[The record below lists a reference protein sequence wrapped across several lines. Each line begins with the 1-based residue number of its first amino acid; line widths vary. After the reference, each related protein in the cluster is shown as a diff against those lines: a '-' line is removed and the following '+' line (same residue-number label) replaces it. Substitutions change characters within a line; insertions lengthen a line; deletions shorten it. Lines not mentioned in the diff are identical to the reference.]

1 MTDFERNLKQIDILH
16 QHDLDDYENLKL
28 LYSLSCY
35 IQPHDPERAVREMKT
50 VRNNCADML
59 RRDDRYIE
67 LYWQVMLFL
76 ARNKDLDSYLLFLE
90 RYRDPEEAY
99 YLPRRKQLINLG
111 IIEAMQRLI
120 DDKIDILSLSMP
132 PGTGKAQPLL
142 SKVLTPYG
150 FRRMGDLKIGDE
162 IISGENRVS
171 HVIGIYPQGVKP
183 VYEVEFDDGSKC
195 KCTDEHLWKC
205 QTRDDRRRSRG
216 HGGEKYRVIE
226 LKEMMQNLYVEGGK
240 RKNYSID
247 YVEPIDFPKKD
258 LPLHPY
264 VMGVLLGDGG
274 FTQTSVG
281 VSFPDDFIREKV
293 ERLLPD
299 GDCLSHRDEYDYRIK
314 RKQRNNQQSDT
325 KQILQRYYLDG
336 CGSSDKFIPYGYLL
350 ASKEDRYELLAGLL
364 DTDGCINGSTIEFD
378 STSRELASNVV
389 ELVHSLGGF
398 ASIRYSETWY
408 TKDGERVPCKDSYRV
423 LIEFP
428 DTGNKYFSLPRKADR
443 YNPKRKTI
451 KRFVKSVRYLYD
463 DYCQCIMID
472 DPCHLYITDDYI
484 ITHNTTLAEMFLS
497 GWIGWDPDACNL
509 FSSHSGHVTRMVYDV
524 ICNIIGADLK
534 RGQVAEYAWRE
545 IFPDVEIQDIN
556 AKEET
561 INLGKFKPFKSIT
574 FRAIGASQ
582 TGVTRADGLLYC
594 DDLCSG
600 IEEALSKV
608 RLDKLWQKYNTD
620 LKTRK
625 KGGRY
630 DKNDAGAVRRY
641 RKVKELHIATRW
653 SVWDC
658 IGRLQKQYGD
668 DARCQFI
675 AFPDI
680 NPETGKSN
688 FNYLYGVGFDEKY
701 FEDIQNSLDDIT
713 YKCLYKNEPIEREGL
728 LYDPDLLRRFNR
740 LPPDKEP
747 DAIWAFLDP
756 KGSGVDYNTLGVFVQ
771 YGKDY
776 YLTDVV
782 FRNIDPY
789 LLDDLN
795 ADCLVRNNVQVCQI
809 ESNKEG
815 VRTGDEIQK
824 LVDERGGRCVIEKKY
839 STANKETRII
849 VSSKWVIQHVLF
861 REARS
866 VDNPDGY
873 MANSEYGQFMAAL
886 TSYSQLAKNTH
897 DDAPDMVSML
907 AIHESGDMS
916 PVAAIYSG
924 VM

>member
-1 MTDFERNLKQIDILH
+1 MTDFERNLRQIDILH
-16 QHDLDDYENLKL
+16 QHDLDDYDNLTL
-28 LYSLSCY
+28 LYSLAVY
-35 IQPHDPERAVREMKT
+35 IAPHDVDRAVSEMKI
-50 VRNNCADML
+50 VRNNAADGL
-59 RRDDRYIE
+59 RRDDRFIQ
-67 LYWQVMLFL
+67 LYWDALLFL
-76 ARNKDLDSYLLFLE
+76 ARNRDVDSLMLYLE
-90 RYRDPEEAY
+90 RYRDVEESF
-99 YLPRRKQLINLG
+99 YLPRRKQFINLG
-111 IIEAMQRLI
+111 IIEALQRLV
-120 DDKIDILSLSMP
+120 DDKIDILTLSCP
-132 PGTGKAQPLL
+132 PGVGK
-142 SKVLTPYG
+142 
-150 FRRMGDLKIGDE
+150 
-162 IISGENRVS
+162 
-171 HVIGIYPQGVKP
+171 
-183 VYEVEFDDGSKC
+183 
-195 KCTDEHLWKC
+195 
-205 QTRDDRRRSRG
+205 
-216 HGGEKYRVIE
+216 
-226 LKEMMQNLYVEGGK
+226 
-240 RKNYSID
+240 
-247 YVEPIDFPKKD
+247 
-258 LPLHPY
+258 
-264 VMGVLLGDGG
+264 
-274 FTQTSVG
+274 
-281 VSFPDDFIREKV
+281 
-293 ERLLPD
+293 
-299 GDCLSHRDEYDYRIK
+299 
-314 RKQRNNQQSDT
+314 
-325 KQILQRYYLDG
+325 
-336 CGSSDKFIPYGYLL
+336 
-350 ASKEDRYELLAGLL
+350 
-364 DTDGCINGSTIEFD
+364 
-378 STSRELASNVV
+378 
-389 ELVHSLGGF
+389 
-398 ASIRYSETWY
+398 
-408 TKDGERVPCKDSYRV
+408 
-423 LIEFP
+423 
-428 DTGNKYFSLPRKADR
+428 
-443 YNPKRKTI
+443 
-451 KRFVKSVRYLYD
+451 
-463 DYCQCIMID
+463 
-472 DPCHLYITDDYI
+472 
-484 ITHNTTLAEMFLS
+484 TTLAEMFLS
-497 GWIGWDPDACNL
+497 GWIGWDPEACNL

-534 RGQVAEYAWRE
+534 RGQIAEYAWRE

-630 DKNDAGAVRRY
+630 DKNDTGPVRRY

-653 SVWDC
+653 SVWDA

-668 DARCQFI
+668 DPRCQFI

-680 NPETGKSN
+680 DPETGKSN

-728 LYDPDLLRRFNR
+728 LYDPDILRRFNR
-740 LPPDKEP
+740 LPPDREP

-771 YGKDY
+771 YGNDY

-782 FRNIDPY
+782 YRNIDPY

-824 LVDERGGRCVIEKKY
+824 LIDEKKGRCVIEKRY

-849 VSSKWVIQHVLF
+849 VSSKWVMQHVLF
-861 REARS
+861 REAKS
-866 VDNPDGY
+866 ADNPDGY

-886 TSYSQLAKNTH
+886 TSYSQLAKNAH

-907 AIHESGDMS
+907 AIHESNEMS
-916 PVAAIYSG
+916 PVAAVYSG
-924 VM
+924 IM